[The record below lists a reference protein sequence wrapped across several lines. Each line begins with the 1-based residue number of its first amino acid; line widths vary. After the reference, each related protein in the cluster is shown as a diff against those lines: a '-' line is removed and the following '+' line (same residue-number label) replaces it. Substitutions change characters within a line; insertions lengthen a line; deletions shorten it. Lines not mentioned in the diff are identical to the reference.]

1 MAGFLLQSAPACHV
15 TWYLK
20 SWAWMMVGVVVRRR
34 RIVDAWRRKKGFKL
48 CSAAFGLRL
57 INDVAIMPMLILSI
71 VFFNHYP
78 NKEAQEDASSV
89 SNP

>member
-1 MAGFLLQSAPACHV
+1 
-15 TWYLK
+15 
-20 SWAWMMVGVVVRRR
+20 MMVGVVVRRR

-71 VFFNHYP
+71 VSFNHFP
-78 NKEAQEDASSV
+78 TKKKRKRML
-89 SNP
+89 PR